1 MSAKSDIHSRLE
13 GGLADPFLFP
23 DEAVRRL
30 DSWRVSGIG
39 AAVAPPGLWAAIQYA
54 PPKPRRIGAVAF
66 PSGGQTITSK
76 RVEVLECVRLGLCA
90 AEIVLNHGYIA
101 GNQWGDVEKEM
112 EALLRTAPELE
123 IRFTIEWGRVESDT
137 KKRFIRLLR
146 DFPPKALRVATG
158 VYGTPLGSREVSAL
172 RAMLPKGVGLKA
184 VASRGGASA
193 AEYLDAGAD
202 LAESETPLAERSETV
217 AVNE

>member
-1 MSAKSDIHSRLE
+1 MSAESNIHSRLE
-13 GGLADPFLFP
+13 GGLTDPFLFP

-30 DSWRVSGIG
+30 DSWRISGIG

-54 PPKPRRIGAVAF
+54 PSKPRRIGAVAF

-90 AEIVLNHGYIA
+90 AEIVLNHGYLA
-101 GNQWGDVEKEM
+101 GNLWGDIEKEM
-112 EALLRTAPELE
+112 QALLQTAPELE
-123 IRFTIEWGRVESDT
+123 IRFTVEWGRIESET
-137 KKRFIRLLR
+137 RKRFMRLLR

-158 VYGTPLGSREVSAL
+158 VYGSSLSSHEVATL

-184 VASRGGASA
+184 VASRGGPSA

-202 LAESETPLAERSETV
+202 LAESEDPLMAGDEL
-217 AVNE
+217 